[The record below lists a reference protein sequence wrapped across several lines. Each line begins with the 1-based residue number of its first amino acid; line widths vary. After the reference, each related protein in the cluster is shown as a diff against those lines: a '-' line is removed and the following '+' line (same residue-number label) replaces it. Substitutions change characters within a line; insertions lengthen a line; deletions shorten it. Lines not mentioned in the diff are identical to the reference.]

1 MSNVKEFIIL
11 PEPAFLT
18 RSIQLHPIK
27 LHPFNFT
34 QKLIGEIMQRLRL
47 GWVPGLAGTVV
58 R

>member
-1 MSNVKEFIIL
+1 MRNKFIIL

-27 LHPFNFT
+27 LHPFSFT
-34 QKLIGEIMQRLRL
+34 QQLTGEIMQRLRL
-47 GWVPGLAGTVV
+47 RWLPGLAGIVV